1 MSQVKAMPQVKNEP
15 QVEPTYQVLALDL
28 DGTVLTD
35 DHTIHPE
42 IKQAISEAQKVC
54 HVVIV
59 TGRHHTAA
67 KPYYDELELT
77 TPIIC
82 CNGTYVYDYQLQ
94 QVLEHNA
101 ISKDNALQFIQM
113 ANEFQMK
120 LVMYVTNEM
129 TYSSKTPIQYMQQ
142 LESWAKQY
150 PKGQQPQIRTVDSFN
165 ELAEQTDYVWKFVVE
180 GDVNLV
186 QRLAED
192 PWVSQH
198 FNGERSWSNR
208 IDFAAKGNNKG
219 ARLANY
225 VQKLGFTA
233 EQVIAIGD
241 NHNDI
246 SMLEFAGL
254 GVAMKNA
261 DDTVKSNAQLT
272 CSTDNNS
279 NGIARLI
286 REKFKG

>member
-1 MSQVKAMPQVKNEP
+1 MSQIETVSQTESQAETN
-15 QVEPTYQVLALDL
+15 YQVLALDL

-35 DHTIHPE
+35 DHTIQPE
-42 IKQAISEAQKVC
+42 VKQAIQDAQKVC

-67 KPYYDELELT
+67 KPYYDELGLT

-82 CNGTYVYDYQLQ
+82 CNGTYVYDYQTK

-101 ISKDNALQFIQM
+101 INKKNALRFIQL
-113 ANEFQMK
+113 ANDFQMK
-120 LVMYVTNEM
+120 LVMYVTDAM
-129 TYSSKTPIQYMQQ
+129 TYSSNTPIQYMQQ
-142 LESWAKQY
+142 LESWARQY
-150 PKGQQPQIRTVDSFN
+150 PQGQQPKIRTIDSFN

-180 GDVNLV
+180 CDVSSV
-186 QRLAED
+186 QRLAD
-192 PWVSQH
+192 NPWVSQH
-198 FNGERSWSNR
+198 FTGERSWSNR

-219 ARLANY
+219 ARLARY
-225 VQKLGFTA
+225 VQQLGFTA

-272 CSTDNNS
+272 CSTDNN
-279 NGIARLI
+279 NDGLARLI
-286 REKFKG
+286 REKIKG